1 MNKSNKCI
9 VNNLSTILP
18 VCETQTI
25 KIEVEI

>member
-18 VCETQTI
+18 VRETQTI
-25 KIEVEI
+25 KMEVEI